1 MYRHKKIVK
10 LELEVYAR
18 LTWSLFSRNC
28 REQNDGC
35 DRVSVMTDLNTP
47 HKTKDIFGFED
58 DVAMPVTTKWK
69 SGFNKVEGNMMSR

>member
-58 DVAMPVTTKWK
+58 NVACQLRP
-69 SGFNKVEGNMMSR
+69 SGNQALIKLKVI